1 MMGNIINLGWNNFKL
16 MKIFFL
22 ITLLAGTLSLTVQER
37 TVNVAFDNYD
47 KDGYSFVTVTNDPN
61 TAEYLYFTDI
71 KDELIDKFGLKNDN
85 TVGQQFTITY
95 SISTKTTTNKL
106 GKEETKNI
114 YTLYD
119 KFPFLLIF
127 LIF

>member
-22 ITLLAGTLSLTVQER
+22 ITLLAGTLFLTAQER

-95 SISTKTTTNKL
+95 SISTKTTTNEL

-114 YTLYD
+114 YTLLSI
-119 KFPFLLIF
+119 KKK
-127 LIF
+127 

>member
-114 YTLYD
+114 YTLLSI
-119 KFPFLLIF
+119 KKK
-127 LIF
+127 